1 MKKNNL
7 VVLDSRYNLNSW
19 QLDKTRTRA
28 NVTSLDNANLEDTS
42 KFILMYGDL
51 SQKEA
56 NDSKKAILQQD
67 TISLKMFN
75 FPSHVM
81 PQPSK
86 MFNIYIREIAK
97 PRIDSPE
104 SFEDSPNDS
113 HDVSME
119 ENAPDE
125 THVSLDSLSA
135 MIQSMFKESKEV
147 VPR

>member
-1 MKKNNL
+1 LKKNNV

-19 QLDKTRTRA
+19 QLDKTRTSA

-81 PQPSK
+81 PQ
-86 MFNIYIREIAK
+86 
-97 PRIDSPE
+97 
-104 SFEDSPNDS
+104 NDS

-119 ENAPDE
+119 EGAPDE